1 MEIGR
6 IIAMCPSII
15 THVRLCVYSL
25 SSSCSILFS
34 ISEVLFWR
42 RRSFVFVWHF
52 DNCEAQSAWTL
63 TLQILHLSPWRV
75 CPAWKVSVFPTLYI
89 FRKNRKFRKINSS
102 SIVSNGFQ
110 YMDCIKV
117 GGKQMFWN
125 SVCIIIKGCCH
136 VSYSIHCALLGHE
149 A

>member
-1 MEIGR
+1 MSFHH
-6 IIAMCPSII
+6 AFLSLLFQWKLVVSLLCPSFI
-15 THVRLCVYSL
+15 THVRLSVYSL

-75 CPAWKVSVFPTLYI
+75 CPAWKVSVFQHYI
-89 FRKNRKFRKINSS
+89 FSARTESS
-102 SIVSNGFQ
+102 EKSIVPRS
-110 YMDCIKV
+110 C
-117 GGKQMFWN
+117 QMVFNIWIVLRSEVN
-125 SVCIIIKGCCH
+125 KCFGILF
-136 VSYSIHCALLGHE
+136 VSY
-149 A
+149 